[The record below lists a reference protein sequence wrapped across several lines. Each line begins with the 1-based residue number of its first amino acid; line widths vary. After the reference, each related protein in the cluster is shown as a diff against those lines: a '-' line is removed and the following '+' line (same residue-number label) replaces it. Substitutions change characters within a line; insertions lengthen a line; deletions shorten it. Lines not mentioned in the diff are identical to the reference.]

1 MTRVLGEPPFGAN
14 IPYLRRSLLDYTLR
28 FFPPA
33 CVLLPLSLTEFRVYP
48 EEYPTP
54 RRCHMRILSFVTN
67 DIDSQ
72 WVEAPDC
79 LCANELKSEQQH
91 LDPQP
96 IHQQLHGLY

>member
-1 MTRVLGEPPFGAN
+1 
-14 IPYLRRSLLDYTLR
+14 
-28 FFPPA
+28 
-33 CVLLPLSLTEFRVYP
+33 
-48 EEYPTP
+48 
-54 RRCHMRILSFVTN
+54 MRILSFVTN